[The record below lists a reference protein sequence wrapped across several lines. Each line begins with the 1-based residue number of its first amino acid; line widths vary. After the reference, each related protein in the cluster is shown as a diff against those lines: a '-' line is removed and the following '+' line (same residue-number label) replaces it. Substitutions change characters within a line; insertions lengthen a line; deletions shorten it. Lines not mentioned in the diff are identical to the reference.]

1 MKYVNIPYYYVREYT
16 LCTPRSSGCDSQQSI
31 PIPHPP
37 KPARPT
43 RLSCYR
49 ADSLTLFSFT
59 ITLKSTR
66 RFPASTTGG

>member
-31 PIPHPP
+31 PIPHSP

-49 ADSLTLFSFT
+49 ADRLTLYYGGLRVVAGQIVFIVIT
-59 ITLKSTR
+59 II
-66 RFPASTTGG
+66 